1 MLKEGGSADNH
12 EDKVYTNTYLLKTK
26 ITSQVVEGSKV
37 LQKCS
42 LCCKTQTIKESEVTT
57 IVLHKSMK
65 LLTTVGLCIFYLYI
79 VINMIID
86 IEDFG
91 DFIWFLFIGGILLAA
106 LRFIIAVVLVAIWG
120 ND

>member
-1 MLKEGGSADNH
+1 
-12 EDKVYTNTYLLKTK
+12 
-26 ITSQVVEGSKV
+26 
-37 LQKCS
+37 
-42 LCCKTQTIKESEVTT
+42 
-57 IVLHKSMK
+57 MK

-91 DFIWFLFIGGILLAA
+91 DFIWFLFIGGILLAV